1 MKLRKNDAN
10 RRRTLVYP
18 IQPVLPRGCCPE
30 GGRDSTGQ
38 NGGSDMA
45 TRFQEKQQGRC
56 AFVAIETP
64 AECSIAPLKYCTFAN
79 VPSKLMFRGEDVEKQ
94 QSDTV
99 CTAGAKAA
107 TIRFHVSMT
116 TLARQLFAK
125 TCKVHAQST
134 PLSLSGFAM
143 GGPELFVFPFDP
155 VYAPF
160 ILSVGIETRK
170 GEKKRGRL
178 RVEGGLLI
186 GVVRFQGPRSHG
198 CVVFVSFFLICTR
211 LD

>member
-1 MKLRKNDAN
+1 
-10 RRRTLVYP
+10 
-18 IQPVLPRGCCPE
+18 
-30 GGRDSTGQ
+30 
-38 NGGSDMA
+38 MA

-79 VPSKLMFRGEDVEKQ
+79 VPSKLMFRGEGVEKQ

-170 GEKKRGRL
+170 GKKKRGRL